1 MSLLLSPTPSSPIP
15 PALYPSPLSLSY
27 YTALSVTFTPLPC
40 FLHPARLTH
49 FSSRSPCHLPA
60 AIVSS
65 QPPCC
70 SSSRC
75 FFLRFPAHHSS
86 LSQRLSCTHL
96 SLRAPSLPPS
106 SAGWCFPACSDY
118 YREHVRRFF
127 ACCDDVAPGLQSPSH
142 TKGMSGSRG
151 RYKDS
156 R

>member
-15 PALYPSPLSLSY
+15 PALYPSSLSLLLHRSLCDLHPPPLLPPPCTSY
-27 YTALSVTFTPLPC
+27 PLLLPFAMPPSCRHRLITAPLLFFITLLLPQIPRPSFVFVSTA
-40 FLHPARLTH
+40 FLHT
-49 FSSRSPCHLPA
+49 
-60 AIVSS
+60 
-65 QPPCC
+65 
-70 SSSRC
+70 
-75 FFLRFPAHHSS
+75 S
-86 LSQRLSCTHL
+86 LSSCT
-96 SLRAPSLPPS
+96 LPPS

-156 R
+156 H